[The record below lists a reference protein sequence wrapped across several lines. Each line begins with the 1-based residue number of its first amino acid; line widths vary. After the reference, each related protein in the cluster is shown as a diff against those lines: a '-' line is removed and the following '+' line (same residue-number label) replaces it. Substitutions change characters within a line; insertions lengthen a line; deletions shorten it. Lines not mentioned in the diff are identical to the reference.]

1 MKIKLKI
8 QQKIQLFII
17 SASIV
22 IYIIAV
28 GYISL
33 NAKKMAY
40 NDAVE
45 ITNRHVHE
53 TSNAVKAK
61 LDADL
66 TLVKTLADAFHTYKY
81 LPTEQWKDL
90 FSKMYN
96 EVFKTNPHIYSLWD
110 SWELN
115 AIDPEWDKPTGR
127 YVTIYWRENGAIKH
141 NFEYRSLDGD
151 PALYAV
157 IKTKTTSSI
166 WEPYEDVFTENK
178 AEKFLMTSLNAP
190 IMENGKYVGIVAV
203 DITLDRFQE
212 IVEEIKPFE
221 GSYAF
226 LISNGGL
233 IVGHPDKELLNSK
246 IEELFPEDNIDYN
259 IAQNILEGNSFSYIS
274 KDANGI
280 ENYVSYA
287 PIFVGETTTPWSI
300 AISVP
305 VDTIMAKAN
314 RNFRISLIVG
324 VFGILLMALV
334 IGIIGRSITNPLTKI
349 TELLKLLSKGH
360 IDEKMRIKIETGDEI
375 EEMSEA
381 LNNSIDGLN
390 KKVEFANRIGQGKL
404 NQDFNLLSDEDVLG
418 KSLIE
423 MRNSLVSADDDDE
436 KRKIEDEKRRWA
448 NEGLAKFADI
458 LRQNNDN
465 LENLATEIIMNLV
478 DYLNA
483 NQGGLF
489 VLNDNDKENIYFNLL
504 SAFAYDRRKYMQK
517 HIQMGEGLIGTC
529 AIEKKTIFMT
539 DIPQDYI
546 EITSGLGGANPA
558 SLLIIPL
565 KLEDDVLGALE
576 IASFNVFEKHEIEFV
591 EKLAESIAST
601 FSSVKINIRTS
612 ELLER
617 SQQQAEEM
625 AAQEEEMRQ
634 NMEELQAT
642 QEESTRK
649 SAETEG
655 LVEALNKSSYVIE
668 YSLDGNIQNVND
680 NYLTL
685 LGLTRDEVIGTH
697 HSGNMEFT
705 EQQKTEYEK
714 FWRELRSGKVIKETT
729 TTKANGIEY
738 IFAETYTPIR
748 NTDGEVY
755 KILKISNNIT
765 DFQKKHS

>member
-1 MKIKLKI
+1 
-8 QQKIQLFII
+8 
-17 SASIV
+17 
-22 IYIIAV
+22 
-28 GYISL
+28 
-33 NAKKMAY
+33 
-40 NDAVE
+40 
-45 ITNRHVHE
+45 
-53 TSNAVKAK
+53 
-61 LDADL
+61 
-66 TLVKTLADAFHTYKY
+66 
-81 LPTEQWKDL
+81 
-90 FSKMYN
+90 
-96 EVFKTNPHIYSLWD
+96 
-110 SWELN
+110 
-115 AIDPEWDKPTGR
+115 
-127 YVTIYWRENGAIKH
+127 
-141 NFEYRSLDGD
+141 
-151 PALYAV
+151 
-157 IKTKTTSSI
+157 
-166 WEPYEDVFTENK
+166 
-178 AEKFLMTSLNAP
+178 MTSLNAP